1 MKIELHLMFPLKEDD
16 EFNQLYDFDIG
27 IIEDDKIQFTIFY
40 NKDKSLKEQLQ
51 DRNRLEKKINLL
63 NETEKKYPELI
74 IEGQK
79 EKYQQIKDNI
89 DNLYNYVDTL
99 LIEEYI
105 DIDNVIKNNPD
116 VLSKIIIMSECFEIT
131 DYYELKELNNKYKDY
146 NNIYVNL
153 EGNDNIITLENAYKT
168 SKKIK
173 EESDF
178 IISLNLS
185 PMENIMIAYDIVR
198 NRIYKKEKENEP
210 IGENIV
216 SLGFANHFS
225 ALLTYL
231 GYKNRVVIKSSK
243 DSADAR
249 VIASV
254 TDPKYNIDGVYYF
267 DPAFDSKIDDFYK
280 YNYAHFARTRKYFEK
295 KELNYFR
302 DKYFP
307 FYCSNFLEKLDEVF
321 IGKTYDDYYSNK
333 EKYMKYIHSL
343 NYMFDMQNEFEDFL
357 LININKRLEDKNW
370 REKIKNISEKFDKK
384 IPDET
389 LFEIFKNVRKIEY
402 YIDPKN
408 YPYDS
413 FELCF
418 ELYLAILN
426 SNWELE
432 QRKGEPIFEELPE
445 ICMPIFP
452 VIDDNL
458 EKEIAQV
465 TLTKKLRMILEKQ
478 TNIKK

>member
-1 MKIELHLMFPLKEDD
+1 
-16 EFNQLYDFDIG
+16 
-27 IIEDDKIQFTIFY
+27 
-40 NKDKSLKEQLQ
+40 
-51 DRNRLEKKINLL
+51 
-63 NETEKKYPELI
+63 
-74 IEGQK
+74 
-79 EKYQQIKDNI
+79 
-89 DNLYNYVDTL
+89 
-99 LIEEYI
+99 
-105 DIDNVIKNNPD
+105 
-116 VLSKIIIMSECFEIT
+116 MSECFEIT

-307 FYCSNFLEKLDEVF
+307 FYCSYFLEKLDEVF
-321 IGKTYDDYYSNK
+321 IGKTYDDYFSNK

-370 REKIKNISEKFDKK
+370 REKIKIFLKNLIKKFLMK
-384 IPDET
+384 
-389 LFEIFKNVRKIEY
+389 
-402 YIDPKN
+402 
-408 YPYDS
+408 
-413 FELCF
+413 
-418 ELYLAILN
+418 LYLKYL
-426 SNWELE
+426 
-432 QRKGEPIFEELPE
+432 K
-445 ICMPIFP
+445 M
-452 VIDDNL
+452 L
-458 EKEIAQV
+458 EK
-465 TLTKKLRMILEKQ
+465 
-478 TNIKK
+478 